1 METRYDRAN
10 KAFLILDEQ
19 GNDTEDSISF
29 KFLDSYKEN
38 NHEDE
43 PLTDFSFEIYYQKG
57 VRESNYRTL
66 YLHDTS
72 LVDNRKIIGM
82 MIPFSALITEDE
94 EMRKNKALS
103 CYVFHSY
110 QYLLKQEEFREVVDL
125 ESMSAIIS
133 ERHADTCLCV
143 YHIPSCPL
151 DVHSKLEISFASFGY
166 YKTIKDYINPK
177 VNQTANV
184 ILRPCVGILGDDG
197 NPFDPY
203 LFDCIRTHLNEKD
216 PVLKFLYLYQIIESF
231 FTRIVVQDLKNLI
244 DEVQNPAGSF
254 KDLSE
259 TFKIKKEINRWIT
272 IEERAQ
278 IKGADHTEL
287 DEKCRLFLGSKDDK
301 LKHPQSIYSVRNHIV
316 HRFRVAINQIELLR
330 EINSLFELYLL
341 DVLCRYTE
349 E

>member
-10 KAFLILDEQ
+10 HAFLILDEQ
-19 GNDTEDSISF
+19 GNETEDSISF

-38 NHEDE
+38 KHEDE

-66 YLHDTS
+66 FLRDTS
-72 LVDNRKIIGM
+72 VEDNRKIIGM

-94 EMRKNKALS
+94 EMQNNKDLS

-110 QYLLKQEEFREVVDL
+110 QYLLQQKDFQDVVDL

-133 ERHADTCLCV
+133 DQYADACLCV

-151 DVHSKLEISFASFGY
+151 NIHSKLEISLASFGY

-177 VNQTANV
+177 VNLTANV

-197 NPFDPY
+197 NPFDSY
-203 LFDCIRTHLNEKD
+203 LFDCIRKHLNEKD

-231 FTRIVVQDLKNLI
+231 FTRIVVQDLKELI
-244 DEVQNPAGSF
+244 AEFKNPAGAP
-254 KDLSE
+254 KDLSDSL
-259 TFKIKKEINRWIT
+259 KIKKEINRWAT
-272 IEERAQ
+272 IEQRA
-278 IKGADHTEL
+278 KLGGVEHSEL
-287 DEKCRLFLGSKDDK
+287 DAKCCEFLGCPGVD
-301 LKHPQSIYSVRNHIV
+301 LKHPQSIYSVRNHII
-316 HRFRVAINQIELLR
+316 HRFRVAINQVELLN

-349 E
+349 V

>member
-19 GNDTEDSISF
+19 GNDTEYSVFF
-29 KFLDSYKEN
+29 KFLDSYKKN

-66 YLHDTS
+66 YLYDSTKE
-72 LVDNRKIIGM
+72 NKRKIIGM

-94 EMRKNKALS
+94 EMQNNKDLS

-110 QYLLKQEEFREVVDL
+110 QYLLQQKEFQDVVDFD
-125 ESMSAIIS
+125 SMSSIIS
-133 ERHADTCLCV
+133 ERYADACLCI
-143 YHIPSCPL
+143 YHIPSCKS
-151 DVHSKLEISFASFGY
+151 DIQSKLEMSLASFGY
-166 YKTIKDYINPK
+166 YKGIKDYINPK

-184 ILRPCVGILGDDG
+184 ILRPCDGIMGDDG
-197 NPFDPY
+197 KPFDQY
-203 LFDCIRTHLNEKD
+203 LFDCIRKHLNEKD

-231 FTRIVVQDLKNLI
+231 FTRIVVQDLENLI
-244 DEVQNPAGSF
+244 EEVQNPAGSF

-259 TFKIKKEINRWIT
+259 TLKIRKEINRWTT

-278 IKGADHTEL
+278 IKGLEHTEL
-287 DEKCRLFLGSKDDK
+287 DEKCRQFLNCTDDK
-301 LKHPQSIYSVRNHIV
+301 LKHPQSIYSVRNHII
-316 HRFRVAINQIELLR
+316 HRFRVAVNKIELLN
-330 EINSLFELYLL
+330 EINFLFELYLL

-349 E
+349 K